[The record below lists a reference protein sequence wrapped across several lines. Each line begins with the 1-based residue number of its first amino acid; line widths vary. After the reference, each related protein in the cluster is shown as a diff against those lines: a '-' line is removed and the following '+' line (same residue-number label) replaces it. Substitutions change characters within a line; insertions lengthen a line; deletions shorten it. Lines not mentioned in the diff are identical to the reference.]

1 MQAQRPS
8 WHARSSSERWIP
20 RKAGETIATAT
31 SNPASTASTY
41 SSLPKSVR
49 MRTHH
54 SDGVPRFGIW
64 AISHAS
70 IAYISTMIAAPRPAD
85 SHNTCRAARRAAS
98 ARRECEGERTSC
110 ASDNHASFTKREA

>member
-1 MQAQRPS
+1 M
-8 WHARSSSERWIP
+8 P
-20 RKAGETIATAT
+20 RKAGETIATAI
-31 SNPASTASTY
+31 SNTASTASTY

-98 ARRECEGERTSC
+98 ARRECDGERTSC
-110 ASDNHASFTKREA
+110 VSDNHASFTKREA